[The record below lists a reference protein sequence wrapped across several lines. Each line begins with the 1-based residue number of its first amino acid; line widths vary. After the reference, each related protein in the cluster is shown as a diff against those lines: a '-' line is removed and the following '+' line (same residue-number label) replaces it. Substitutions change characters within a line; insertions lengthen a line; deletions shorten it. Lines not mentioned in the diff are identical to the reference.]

1 MTIPLNKLPSFY
13 GFAKSVYSQG
23 FKGWRL
29 WQVKLEWENLVKNWK
44 LILTVLLW
52 RVFWLT
58 KKSNIRSGNGNYRDL
73 WLILRL
79 CKESL
84 LSRGFKGWRS
94 WQWNQSRGLKVATRS
109 GPMCQFITVL
119 ATPDGWGNQSVT
131 LYTKTLLICNFLI
144 ITLNIVCLFDLGS
157 DSESRVVDG
166 KWPQDVAQFDNSS
179 LSLPCGAGE
188 DIKV

>member
-1 MTIPLNKLPSFY
+1 MYILLRLEVLFTEKIWSQFTKPFLIILPLCVISRCSL
-13 GFAKSVYSQG
+13 GFS
-23 FKGWRL
+23 
-29 WQVKLEWENLVKNWK
+29 VKLQCKTLVKNWK
-44 LILTVLLW
+44 LILTTLFW
-52 RVFWLT
+52 RVFELT
-58 KKSNIRSGNGNYRDL
+58 NKSNIHSGNGNYRDL

-131 LYTKTLLICNFLI
+131 LYTKTLLICKNFLI
-144 ITLNIVCLFDLGS
+144 KLNIICLFDLGF
-157 DSESRVVDG
+157 R
-166 KWPQDVAQFDNSS
+166 Q
-179 LSLPCGAGE
+179 
-188 DIKV
+188 